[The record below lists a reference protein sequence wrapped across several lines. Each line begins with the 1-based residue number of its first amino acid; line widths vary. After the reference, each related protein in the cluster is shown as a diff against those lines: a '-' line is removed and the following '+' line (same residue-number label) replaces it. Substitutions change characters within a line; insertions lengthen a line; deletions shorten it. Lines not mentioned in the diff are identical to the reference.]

1 MLIAVL
7 EMINVQA
14 GGDSIIGSSAG
25 SMYLAQFTRSNT
37 AIVNYPSLSGEPA
50 AAAKAAL
57 SAGSEAKAV

>member
-14 GGDSIIGSSAG
+14 GVDSAG